1 MNKALQSGFTLIELL
16 ITIAIVAILTAIA
29 VPSYRYFIA
38 GNRVATEMNSFIS
51 DLQYARAAAIKRGQ
65 NTTICASTNKTSC
78 SGSGSWNTGWIVF
91 VDVNGDGVRDTAA
104 DTLLRVH
111 GPLGNGSNNDPMTG
125 NTTYVQDK
133 ISYNRFGMLANNAT
147 GTNAGTITLHTPTNV
162 AALRRCVVISVI
174 GKPQSDSGSHC
185 P

>member
-16 ITIAIVAILTAIA
+16 ITMAIVAILAAIA

-65 NTTICASTNKTSC
+65 NATICASTNRTSC
-78 SGSGSWNTGWIVF
+78 SSSGSWNTGWIVF
-91 VDVNGDGVRDTAA
+91 VDVNGDGVRDTTA

-111 GPLGNGSNNDPMTG
+111 GPLGNGSNTDPMTG
-125 NTTYVQDK
+125 NTAYVQDK

-147 GTNAGTITLHTPTNV
+147 GTNAGIITLHTPTNV
-162 AALRRCVVISVI
+162 TALRRCVVISVI
-174 GKPQSDSGSHC
+174 GKPQPDSGSNC